1 MFEKYFAYFLI
12 AVMVAIAITNVASS
26 MSRTHQMTVCLER
39 LDHQWNERN
48 QCSFIDEKETNQ

>member
-1 MFEKYFAYFLI
+1 
-12 AVMVAIAITNVASS
+12 MVAIAITNVASS